1 MEKISIKE
9 MLTGV
14 TDAQIKATKIK
25 YQISKALHE
34 KRKQMNMSQKDFA
47 KFMKVSQSMVSKW
60 ESFGYNFTIESLCE
74 ILQKAAVD
82 FSFEIKKDVQN
93 YAEMAKSTSKNPYKN
108 GLIWSVGNSNMVG
121 KAG

>member
-1 MEKISIKE
+1 
-9 MLTGV
+9 
-14 TDAQIKATKIK
+14 
-25 YQISKALHE
+25 
-34 KRKQMNMSQKDFA
+34 
-47 KFMKVSQSMVSKW
+47 MKVSQGMVSKW

-74 ILQKAAVD
+74 ILQKAAID

-93 YAEMAKSTSKNPYKN
+93 YVEMAKSTSKNPYKN